1 MKKNLFEVAAIWLN
15 GEKKDFQEG
24 IAILKEAGFK
34 PGVVSKL
41 ERDGVGGPAAAER
54 LEFQI
59 REFMKAYGFDSNVP
73 DTDPELHVFDGQE
86 SPADIPEEKQLG
98 IMATAEK
105 IEAEEMTVEDV
116 NAERVIHEYAAAYR
130 QREQAMRLMAE
141 VGEQNDEESM
151 AKRKQ
156 FSDKIDECTALM
168 ERLYQLFER
177 YQSGAEISDEDVEKT
192 IKGSSS
198 TSPEHSAAMDSGA
211 AHTSEATA
219 TVPAAS
225 AACGIDLEGKSRE
238 ELVLLKKNATSRITR
253 AKCKLEYQAE
263 TKGETPNPMPEGPKR
278 EKLLAKIANEE
289 KLIEAID
296 MAIAKFG

>member
-98 IMATAEK
+98 IMAMSRK
-105 IEAEEMTVEDV
+105 IEEEEMTVEDV
-116 NAERVIHEYAAAYR
+116 NAVHVIHEYAAAYR
-130 QREQAMRLMAE
+130 RREKAQRLMAE
-141 VGEQNDEESM
+141 VGELQ
-151 AKRKQ
+151 
-156 FSDKIDECTALM
+156 
-168 ERLYQLFER
+168 
-177 YQSGAEISDEDVEKT
+177 
-192 IKGSSS
+192 
-198 TSPEHSAAMDSGA
+198 
-211 AHTSEATA
+211 
-219 TVPAAS
+219 
-225 AACGIDLEGKSRE
+225 
-238 ELVLLKKNATSRITR
+238 
-253 AKCKLEYQAE
+253 
-263 TKGETPNPMPEGPKR
+263 
-278 EKLLAKIANEE
+278 
-289 KLIEAID
+289 EAID
-296 MAIAKFG
+296 AANGWSAYTRSLSVTRLAQRFQLKMSRRLWGCRKQPPRLLPPLQPKTLLPRKAVRLTPPRPPATSKARAAKSWFF

>member
-98 IMATAEK
+98 IMAMSRK
-105 IEAEEMTVEDV
+105 IEEEEMTVEDV
-116 NAERVIHEYAAAYR
+116 NAVHVIHEYAAAYR
-130 QREQAMRLMAE
+130 RREKAQRLMAE

-151 AKRKQ
+151 ARRKQ
-156 FSDKIDECTALM
+156 FSDEIEECTALM
-168 ERLYQLFER
+168 ERLYPLFER
-177 YQSGAEISDEDVEKT
+177 YQSGAEISAEDVEKALGMPQAT
-192 IKGSSS
+192 SPTPSS
-198 TSPEHSAAMDSGA
+198 TSAENTAATESGA
-211 AHTSEATA
+211 AHTSEA
-219 TVPAAS
+219 AS
-225 AACGIDLEGKSRE
+225 DLEGKSRE

-253 AKCKLEYQAE
+253 AKCKLEYQTE